1 MKIKDIVYKLKNR
14 WKKFRLKPI
23 RVFVFHQVSDVFEE
37 NAMWHCDWTSTDIF
51 KKNILKLKKL
61 YTFISLSEANSFMFK
76 NKIRFHNY
84 AALTADDGW
93 LSQLNILPWLYEQ
106 NIPITLFLNPSI
118 MIGESARENG
128 MDRLMTVEQIKEL
141 MEKYNNITIAPHG
154 WNHNNCDTQ
163 DTVMFSENVSQCLN
177 FFSSMDGYV
186 PFFAYPCGNHTQEQD
201 VLLRNKNLIPV
212 YCDGGKNYNNAGIHR
227 ECIDGLS
234 L

>member
-1 MKIKDIVYKLKNR
+1 MEEIRAQTYLC
-14 WKKFRLKPI
+14 FRFSSGQRYFRRECNVALRLDKYGYL
-23 RVFVFHQVSDVFEE
+23 Q
-37 NAMWHCDWTSTDIF
+37 
-51 KKNILKLKKL
+51 KNILKLKKL
-61 YTFISLSEANSFMFK
+61 YTLISLSEANSFMLK

-84 AALTADDGW
+84 ATLTADDGW

-118 MIGESARENG
+118 MIGESVRENG

-141 MEKYNNITIAPHG
+141 MEKYSNITIAPHG

-186 PFFAYPCGNHTQEQD
+186 PFF
-201 VLLRNKNLIPV
+201 
-212 YCDGGKNYNNAGIHR
+212 
-227 ECIDGLS
+227 CIS
-234 L
+234 LWETHPRARCAST